1 MSRSPE
7 HERIQAAE
15 ELGAR
20 VLEYRYIGMRAVY
33 LENELLRVGVLAN
46 KGTDVFEFTYK
57 PRDINFVWLTAGRV
71 VCETVDNL

>member
-1 MSRSPE
+1 MNRYRPQ
-7 HERIQAAE
+7 RNW
-15 ELGAR
+15 GAR

-57 PRDINFVWLTAGRV
+57 PRDINFVWLTAGRG

>member
-1 MSRSPE
+1 MNRYRPQ
-7 HERIQAAE
+7 RNW
-15 ELGAR
+15 GAR
-20 VLEYRYIGMRAVY
+20 VLEYRYLGMRAVY